1 LHAVAELAPGHLEV
15 RAAHGSEA
23 GGSGDTHGV
32 EVARQSAADAGRW
45 SLQLGERFFPLGEPV
60 VRLGRALSNDVILDD
75 RRVSRRHAQLRWR
88 TGGYHLSDM
97 GSSGGS
103 TLNGRP
109 LLQGEEA
116 PLADG
121 DVVSLAGLT
130 LVIHVGGGQPTA

>member
-1 LHAVAELAPGHLEV
+1 
-15 RAAHGSEA
+15 
-23 GGSGDTHGV
+23 
-32 EVARQSAADAGRW
+32 
-45 SLQLGERFFPLGEPV
+45 LQLGERFFPLGEPV